1 MSESADEQDRYLLK
15 LIEDGFEEKLKT
27 SELTREAFHKIL
39 NRINVELGELWEI
52 SQKLNQSMSSYY
64 ITVREIINII
74 WDDECGG
81 DSLVGAA
88 RGSAAGYLVNYLLDN
103 TQINPMQY
111 DLPHWRHIHKSRPD
125 LPDIDIDTEGS
136 KDKKFLRH
144 LEKGLETNVFFKLLL
159 LELRVQNQRFR
170 QRVEA

>member
-88 RGSAAGYLVNYLLDN
+88 REVLQV
-103 TQINPMQY
+103 T
-111 DLPHWRHIHKSRPD
+111 
-125 LPDIDIDTEGS
+125 
-136 KDKKFLRH
+136 
-144 LEKGLETNVFFKLLL
+144 
-159 LELRVQNQRFR
+159 
-170 QRVEA
+170 